1 MYELNE
7 QNLSEVNGGVAPLVG
22 VVLEGFA
29 IGITIGEWVYD
40 NFDEEILD
48 AIEFVDGVI

>member
-7 QNLSEVNGGVAPLVG
+7 QDLNVANGGLLPLKAVI
-22 VVLEGFA
+22 EGFA
-29 IGITIGEWVYD
+29 VGITIGDWIYD

-48 AIEFVDGVI
+48 AIEYVDGAI